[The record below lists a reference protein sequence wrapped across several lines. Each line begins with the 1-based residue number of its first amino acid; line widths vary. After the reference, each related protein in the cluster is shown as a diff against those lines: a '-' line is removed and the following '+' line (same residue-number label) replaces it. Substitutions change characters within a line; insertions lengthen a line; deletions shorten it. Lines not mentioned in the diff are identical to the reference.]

1 VLAGASMAYTVGK
14 NSGVLNAQAGYSFDD
29 TAPLARWFEL
39 GGFGRLSGLIP
50 DQLTGHHMGLVTLAL
65 YRHLNL
71 IEVLPMYAGFT
82 LETGNVWNHRDDIS
96 FDSLRYSGSLFIGA
110 DTPIGPVYLAYGLA
124 DEGENTFYFY
134 LGNPW
139 KTNRY

>member
-1 VLAGASMAYTVGK
+1 L
-14 NSGVLNAQAGYSFDD
+14 LRFQAGYSFDD
-29 TAPLARWFEL
+29 TAPLARWFDL

-50 DQLTGHHMGLVTLAL
+50 DQLTGPHMGLATLAL
-65 YRHLNL
+65 YRRLNA
-71 IEVLPMYAGFT
+71 IDVLPLYGGFT
-82 LETGNVWNHRDDIS
+82 LEVGNVWQQHNDIG
-96 FDSLRYSGSLFIGA
+96 FDGMRTSGSLFIGA

-124 DEGENTFYFY
+124 DGGENAFYFY